1 MLTDL
6 ILGTAG
12 HIDHG
17 KTSLIGA
24 LTGTNTDRLPEEK
37 KRGITIELGYAHLD
51 LPPFRM
57 GVVDVPGHEKF
68 VRQMLAGATGM
79 DVVMLVIAGDDSIKQ
94 QTTEHLDILRM
105 LDLPG
110 GVIALTKCDLCE
122 PDWLELVEDE
132 IRQLVS
138 NTFLCDSPIIRTSS
152 KSGEGIEELKSA
164 LIEAAE
170 KVAATDRTDLNHAPF
185 RMAIDRSFSIAGHG
199 TVVTGSVNSGKVS
212 VGDQVVIQPGNS
224 EVRIRGI
231 QNHDSDS
238 DSVSRGQRA
247 AINLAGVHHSE
258 IGRGHELGSPG
269 HLLPSRLM
277 TVELS
282 MLGNTHRKLK
292 DRTQVRFHV
301 GTAELFANVRLLDC
315 DRLDPG
321 QKTFA
326 QLYLNE
332 PVVAVWNQ
340 PFVIRLESPVET
352 IGGGRVLTANAN
364 PLKKPSEIDLEM
376 LSKLAGKDVDQ
387 RASAGLYFSTTLDW
401 NSKNLSRDAGISDHE
416 SVCEVLR
423 NSGTLIEVSISQTRN
438 VTIHKSR
445 FEDLGRRVLN
455 TLKRLHADQPLR
467 FQHARNL
474 VEHEFDYLGQP
485 ELLALVIE
493 HLKKEKQVV
502 ANVASIGLVGYGPK
516 LSKGQKALLGQL
528 VDTLKGAGFEPPKVA
543 DLTKSATK
551 NKDSV
556 EELLEMAKEN
566 GDLVLV
572 TDGFYM
578 HHDQMAEVKSCLS
591 KALMESPEGMTMSEL
606 RQELGTSRKYAI
618 PILEYLDETGF
629 TVLSGDLR
637 TLGQST

>member
-1 MLTDL
+1 
-6 ILGTAG
+6 
-12 HIDHG
+12 
-17 KTSLIGA
+17 
-24 LTGTNTDRLPEEK
+24 
-37 KRGITIELGYAHLD
+37 
-51 LPPFRM
+51 
-57 GVVDVPGHEKF
+57 
-68 VRQMLAGATGM
+68 
-79 DVVMLVIAGDDSIKQ
+79 
-94 QTTEHLDILRM
+94 
-105 LDLPG
+105 
-110 GVIALTKCDLCE
+110 
-122 PDWLELVEDE
+122 
-132 IRQLVS
+132 
-138 NTFLCDSPIIRTSS
+138 
-152 KSGEGIEELKSA
+152 
-164 LIEAAE
+164 
-170 KVAATDRTDLNHAPF
+170 
-185 RMAIDRSFSIAGHG
+185 
-199 TVVTGSVNSGKVS
+199 
-212 VGDQVVIQPGNS
+212 
-224 EVRIRGI
+224 
-231 QNHDSDS
+231 
-238 DSVSRGQRA
+238 
-247 AINLAGVHHSE
+247 
-258 IGRGHELGSPG
+258 
-269 HLLPSRLM
+269 
-277 TVELS
+277 
-282 MLGNTHRKLK
+282 
-292 DRTQVRFHV
+292 
-301 GTAELFANVRLLDC
+301 
-315 DRLDPG
+315 
-321 QKTFA
+321 
-326 QLYLNE
+326 
-332 PVVAVWNQ
+332 
-340 PFVIRLESPVET
+340 
-352 IGGGRVLTANAN
+352 
-364 PLKKPSEIDLEM
+364 M

-474 VEHEFDYLGQP
+474 VEHEFDYLGRP

-629 TVLSGDLR
+629 TVRSGDLR

>member
-51 LPPFRM
+51 LPPYRM

-79 DVVMLVIAGDDSIKQ
+79 DIVMLVIAGDDSIKQ

-105 LDLPG
+105 LNLPA
-110 GVIALTKCDLCE
+110 GVIALTKCDLCD

-132 IRQLVS
+132 IRQLVGD
-138 NTFLCDSPIIRTSS
+138 TFLRDAPIIRTSS
-152 KSGEGIEELKSA
+152 KSGQGMDELKAA

-170 KVAATDRTDLNHAPF
+170 KVAATDRSNLSQAPF
-185 RMAIDRSFSIAGHG
+185 RMAIDRSFSITGHG
-199 TVVTGSVNSGKVS
+199 TVVTGSVNSGQVS
-212 VGDQVVIQPGNS
+212 IGDQVVIQPGNS

-282 MLGNTHRKLK
+282 MLGSTHRKLK

-301 GTAELFANVRLLDC
+301 GTAELFANVRLLDSE
-315 DRLDPG
+315 RLDPG
-321 QKTFA
+321 QKAFA
-326 QLYLNE
+326 QLHLNE

-352 IGGGRVLTANAN
+352 IGGGRILTANAN
-364 PLKKPSEIDLEM
+364 PIKKPTELDLEM
-376 LSKLAGKDVDQ
+376 LQKLAGNDIQQ
-387 RASAGLYFSTTLDW
+387 RASAGLYYATTLDW
-401 NSKNLSRDAGISDHE
+401 NSKNLSRDAGITDHE
-416 SVCEVLR
+416 SVCDALR
-423 NSGTLIEVSISQTRN
+423 TSGTLIEVSVSQTRN
-438 VTIHKSR
+438 VTIHKRR
-445 FEDLGRRVLN
+445 FEDLGHRVLN

-493 HLKKEKQVV
+493 HLKKEKHVV

-528 VDTLKGAGFEPPKVA
+528 VETLKGAGFEPPKVA
-543 DLTKSATK
+543 DLTKAATK

-566 GDLVLV
+566 GDLFLIAE
-572 TDGFYM
+572 GFYM
-578 HHDQMAEVKSCLS
+578 HCDQMDEIKSCLF
-591 KALMESPEGMTMSEL
+591 KAFKESPAGMTMSDL
-606 RQELGTSRKYAI
+606 RKELGTSRKYAV
-618 PILEYLDETGF
+618 PILEYLDASGF
-629 TVLSGDLR
+629 TIRSGDVR
-637 TLGQST
+637 TLAQ